1 MAHLDESWLDDAG
14 HLERCDSRG
23 SLRALAT
30 AGAQVREALTLAREA
45 GIDDV
50 AGHERP
56 RSVLVGAL
64 GGSERVGDVLQTL
77 AQPSSPVP
85 VMTRR
90 DVPLPGWVGPL
101 DLVIAVSL
109 SGRAEGP
116 LALAAE
122 AARRGASLLT
132 VGADDSPLADVC
144 ARARGVHIGVG
155 RGRVSSRTSLWSLLT
170 PVLMGA
176 RRLGLVDV
184 SDDDLL
190 AAAATLDAESET
202 LRPSSEHFVN
212 PAKLAAL
219 QLAGTVP
226 VALADGPVA
235 ALAAR
240 RASSMFARTAR
251 VPMTWGE
258 LPDDAA
264 DLVATLDGPFTAG
277 AGEGA
282 VSAPDDIFADPFLD
296 APRQP
301 SLGFLTLHSD
311 ATGESDAARDGADGF
326 FGSDVPGG
334 ASGLGGNGAGGVGA
348 LAGVA
353 SGIQESARAAGAV
366 VVEMHPDAGPAI
378 ARTAQL
384 MHRVDFTATY
394 LALGQGLDPA
404 VSRHVTEL
412 RDRLGR

>member
-45 GIDDV
+45 GIDGV
-50 AGHERP
+50 AGYERP
-56 RSVLVGAL
+56 RSVLGGAL

-190 AAAATLDAESET
+190 VAAAMLDAESET

-226 VALADGPVA
+226 VALADGPVTFDGDPHA
-235 ALAAR
+235 RKRPLRTMADALRQNEIAMGGLTVMR
-240 RASSMFARTAR
+240 
-251 VPMTWGE
+251 
-258 LPDDAA
+258 
-264 DLVATLDGPFTAG
+264 
-277 AGEGA
+277 
-282 VSAPDDIFADPFLD
+282 I
-296 APRQP
+296 PR
-301 SLGFLTLHSD
+301 
-311 ATGESDAARDGADGF
+311 
-326 FGSDVPGG
+326 
-334 ASGLGGNGAGGVGA
+334 
-348 LAGVA
+348 
-353 SGIQESARAAGAV
+353 
-366 VVEMHPDAGPAI
+366 
-378 ARTAQL
+378 
-384 MHRVDFTATY
+384 
-394 LALGQGLDPA
+394 LALR
-404 VSRHVTEL
+404 VSPEPFFAQIQRYLSAHGCV
-412 RDRLGR
+412 RA